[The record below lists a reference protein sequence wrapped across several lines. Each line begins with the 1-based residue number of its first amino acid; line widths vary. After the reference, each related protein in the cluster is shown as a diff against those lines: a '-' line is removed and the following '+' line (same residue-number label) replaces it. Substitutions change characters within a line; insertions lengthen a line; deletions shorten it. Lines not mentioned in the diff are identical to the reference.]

1 MCTLCLWSYFYPT
14 ERSVHVEKLA
24 DDLKQPDLELLICI
38 FLAVRIDL
46 NSVAFDKP
54 ISVFSSAI
62 ATFYA
67 PSDKCG
73 PGGMR
78 SERIRATPVWRN
90 GEGRYD
96 CVFIKDPSSSTT
108 SITLCGL
115 HVARVHTFFSFT
127 YRNVL
132 YQLALI
138 HDFEFVGKEPD
149 EDTGMWIVRRLR
161 HPRARIVSLDAIYR
175 AAHLIP
181 VYYGEG
187 AVPRTLTAEH
197 SLDHYHFFYVNK
209 FIDHHTFEIARKY

>member
-1 MCTLCLWSYFYPT
+1 MSDS
-14 ERSVHVEKLA
+14 ERARSGVGGPVEISPRGPLGS
-24 DDLKQPDLELLICI
+24 D
-38 FLAVRIDL
+38 R
-46 NSVAFDKP
+46 VAFYAY
-54 ISVFSSAI
+54 SGGSA
-62 ATFYA
+62 YH
-67 PSDKCG
+67 
-73 PGGMR
+73 
-78 SERIRATPVWRN
+78 RI
-90 GEGRYD
+90 
-96 CVFIKDPSSSTT
+96 
-108 SITLCGL
+108 
-115 HVARVHTFFSFT
+115 HTFFSFT

-209 FIDHHTFEIARKY
+209 FIDHHAFEIARKY